1 MELTSLPWLLTG
13 LGLGAL
19 LGALIAWM
27 VAKRIAQADVARAV
41 MQAESPLREQ
51 LARHEAEA
59 QLTARHGNV
68 AELLAPMRDTLA
80 RYDDALAQLGRAQA
94 QVAGQ
99 IGERLDQ
106 VTTAGESLRRET
118 QQLSQ
123 ALRAPTVRGQW
134 GELQLRRVCELA
146 GMLAYCDFEPQV
158 TVRTEDGLQRPDLI
172 VRLPGGRRIVVDA
185 KAPLT
190 GYLEAMAATDD
201 RARTARLADH
211 AAQVRAHVQ
220 QLSAKRYWAQ
230 FEDTPDFVV
239 LFLPGEAFFAAA
251 LDADPTLLEAA
262 LGDRVLLA
270 TPTTL
275 IALLKAAAYGWR
287 QEQVAEEARDV
298 ALLGRELHER
308 LTVFDE
314 QLSELGRGLQR
325 AVVAY
330 NRAVGGLETRVLVSA
345 RKLGALA
352 GVAEIVGEVRGVGG
366 AEAVKTEA
374 VKTEAVTTEAV
385 TTEAVTTEA
394 VTAEAAK
401 TEAVKTEAVKTEAV
415 KTEAVKTD
423 AVTTTAEGRG

>member
-1 MELTSLPWLLTG
+1 MMGAGGAGAFRIGGSPFISRLSTLQRMELLPW
-13 LGLGAL
+13 AW
-19 LGALIAWM
+19 ALIGFATGAILTWL
-27 VAKRIAQADVARAV
+27 VSQRIARSDVARRV
-41 MQAESPLREQ
+41 SEAESPLRAQ

-68 AELLAPMRDTLA
+68 AELLAPIRETLA

-99 IGERLDQ
+99 IGERLDA
-106 VTTAGESLRRET
+106 VSLAGESLRRET

-158 TVRTEDGLQRPDLI
+158 TVRTEDGVQRPDLI
-172 VRLPGGRRIVVDA
+172 VRLPGERRIVVDA

-190 GYLEAMAATDD
+190 GYLEAMSAGDD
-201 RARTARLADH
+201 RQRTARLAEH

-220 QLSAKRYWAQ
+220 RLSSKRYWAQ
-230 FEDTPDFVV
+230 FPDTPDFVV

-251 LDADPTLLEAA
+251 LDADPSLLEAA

-287 QEQVAEEARDV
+287 QERVAEEAAEV
-298 ALLGRELHER
+298 ATLGRELHER
-308 LTVFDE
+308 LSVFDE
-314 QLSELGRGLQR
+314 QLIEMGRGLQR
-325 AVVAY
+325 AMAAY
-330 NRAVGGLETRVLVSA
+330 NRAVGSLESRVLVSA
-345 RKLGALA
+345 RRLGDLA
-352 GVAEIVGEVRGVGG
+352 PLTAI
-366 AEAVKTEA
+366 EADLRKVDSSE
-374 VKTEAVTTEAV
+374 
-385 TTEAVTTEA
+385 
-394 VTAEAAK
+394 
-401 TEAVKTEAVKTEAV
+401 
-415 KTEAVKTD
+415 
-423 AVTTTAEGRG
+423 